1 MTEGLRGEKSDHR
14 DRLSTAAD
22 PRPEWKNRN

>member
-22 PRPEWKNRN
+22 PRPEWKGLN